1 MTQAHG
7 QHEQDDAKNQ
17 PQQDTAAQKRPIQLT
32 NDVIADTDLG
42 EGPGNDL
49 GTLSAEKARL
59 IAQERKREQGIKHE
73 ADPEKAMSTDR
84 EQPMTRTD
92 INVGE

>member
-7 QHEQDDAKNQ
+7 QHEQDDAKDQ

-59 IAQERKREQGIKHE
+59 IAQERKQGINQ

-84 EQPMTRTD
+84 EPTTTRPD
-92 INVGE
+92 INLGG